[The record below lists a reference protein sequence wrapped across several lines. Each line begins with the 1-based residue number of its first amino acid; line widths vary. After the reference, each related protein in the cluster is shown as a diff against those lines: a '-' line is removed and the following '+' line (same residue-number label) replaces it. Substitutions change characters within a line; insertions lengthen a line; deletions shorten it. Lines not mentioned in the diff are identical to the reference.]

1 MGKQNLHRIR
11 NSIDL
16 AKLRLKPLLRN
27 CILGATFLFIT
38 KAFVTHWRE
47 IALVKIRAESFPL
60 LVIALGITLLSLMFA
75 GGVWRLILRE
85 FRQPASAAWAVQ
97 VFLRTN
103 IAKYL
108 PGNIWHFWGRI
119 SAAKNAGIVPKFA
132 ILSVVLEPL
141 LMAVAG
147 LLLGSICLGRI
158 NWFLRIFCVAAILI
172 AIHPR
177 LLNPI
182 VLFVERLKL
191 SKSNKADARDG
202 KLDDGKLDD
211 AKSAGDRLNS
221 NVDTVFNVKQKA
233 SFVKSKLKKNL
244 PVKRYP
250 VVPLIGEMCFIG
262 LRGSG
267 FLLTVI
273 ALIPVHF
280 SEIPNLFGG
289 FCFAFVAGLVV
300 PGAPGGMGVFEATA
314 IALLSDRFSVGI
326 ILSAVAL
333 YRIISIIADVSGAVL
348 AKVQGEGDRGIK

>member
-1 MGKQNLHRIR
+1 MGKQKLHRIG
-11 NSIDL
+11 NFV
-16 AKLRLKPLLRN
+16 KLGRDRFKPFLRYG
-27 CILGATFLFIT
+27 ILGATGLFIA

-60 LVIALGITLLSLMFA
+60 LAIALGVTLLSLMLA
-75 GGVWRLILRE
+75 GAVWGGILRE
-85 FRQPASAAWAVQ
+85 FRQKASAGWAVL

-119 SAAKNAGIVPKFA
+119 SAAKNAGIAPKFA

-141 LMAVAG
+141 LMAAAG
-147 LLLGSICLGRI
+147 LLIGSICLGKI
-158 NWFLRIFCVAAILI
+158 NGFLRIFCVAAILT

-177 LLNPI
+177 ILNPI

-191 SKSNKADARDG
+191 SKSQDKNSDVGLDAGESAD
-202 KLDDGKLDD
+202 
-211 AKSAGDRLNS
+211 DRLILNLESNS
-221 NVDTVFNVKQKA
+221 NI
-233 SFVKSKLKKNL
+233 SKKIL
-244 PVKRYP
+244 PVKSESKINLSPIKRYP
-250 VVPLIGEMCFIG
+250 LLPLIGQICFIG

-267 FLLTVI
+267 FLLTVMV
-273 ALIPVHF
+273 LIPVHF

-314 IALLSDRFSVGI
+314 IALLSDRFSAGI

-333 YRIISIIADVSGAVL
+333 YRIISILADVLGAVF
-348 AKVQGEGDRGIK
+348 AKVWARKLGN